1 MRWLGGIT
9 DSMDTSPNMISS
21 KLQETVKDRKPGV
34 LQPWGYRELDTTE
47 QRTTTNILCITVASD
62 GREMAN
68 QQKLVS
74 DV

>member
-1 MRWLGGIT
+1 MVGWHYRLNGHE
-9 DSMDTSPNMISS
+9 S
-21 KLQETVKDRKPGV
+21 KHDFEQTPETVKDRKPGV

-47 QRTTTNILCITVASD
+47 QRTTTNILCITVAGD